1 MLTTLCLVTSSACP
15 SLLAAPSMQT
25 ALLGLAAIPFIYY
38 GIALF
43 SSLRFFLT
51 AKLKSS
57 DFLPPISNLK
67 PVRGL
72 DPEAY
77 ENFASFCRQDYP
89 NYEILFC
96 IGDAT
101 DPAYPVLQRL
111 REDFPDTRIRIIIG
125 SGRVA
130 ANDKVAKLAR
140 LTDEAAFEHLVI
152 SDSDVR
158 VEPNY
163 LRRLVAPL
171 ANPATGAVTCF
182 YVPTEENSW
191 VQRLQDI
198 GMLSD
203 FYPGILVAKQLDGVK
218 FALGPTICT
227 TRTRLR
233 EFGGYA
239 AIVNKPGDDLLVGRS
254 IAERGHEVVL
264 LPYAISTVPDYQSLR
279 ELFVKRLRWLTVMR
293 NMRPWGHA
301 GLLFTLGLPW
311 ALLAVA
317 IAPTVPV
324 AAAFLGGYFLVRSLL
339 TLVVGVRGLRQK
351 GVWANL
357 ILIPVWD
364 AMATCLWV
372 VSFTRKSIRW
382 RGHDYFIIHGEL
394 VPVRPDDVALG
405 AASATGTESAHVRP
419 AQNVSA
425 ELVVQNSAKTNLSVT
440 SNN

>member
-1 MLTTLCLVTSSACP
+1 MRTF
-15 SLLAAPSMQT
+15 
-25 ALLGLAAIPFIYY
+25 LLGIAAIPFIYY

-43 SSLRFFLT
+43 SCLRYFSR
-51 AKLKSS
+51 AKVRSS
-57 DFLPPISNLK
+57 GFLPPISNLK

-89 NYEILFC
+89 DYEIVFC
-96 IGDAT
+96 VGDT
-101 DPAYPVLQRL
+101 RDPAYPVLRRL
-111 REDFPDTRIRIIIG
+111 QEDFPNTKIRIVIG

-130 ANDKVAKLAR
+130 ANDKCAKLER
-140 LTDEAAFEHLVI
+140 LTQEAAFEHLVI

-163 LRRLVAPL
+163 LRRLVAPMED
-171 ANPATGAVTCF
+171 PKVGAVTCF
-182 YVPTEENSW
+182 YVPTEETSW

-203 FYPGILVAKQLDGVK
+203 FYPGILVARQLDGVK

-239 AIVNKPGDDLLVGRS
+239 AIENRPGDDLLVGRS

-264 LPYAISTVPDYQSLR
+264 LPYAVSTVPDYQSLR

-293 NMRPWGHA
+293 HMRSWGHA
-301 GLLFTLGLPW
+301 GLIFTLGLPW

-317 IAPTVPV
+317 IAPSAGV
-324 AAAFLGGYFLVRSLL
+324 AVAFLGGYFVARAAL
-339 TLVVGVRGLRQK
+339 TLLVGSKGLKQP

-357 ILIPVWD
+357 ALIPVWD
-364 AMATCLWV
+364 ALATCIWL
-372 VSFTRKSIRW
+372 VSFTRRSIRW
-382 RGHDYFIIHGEL
+382 RGFDYRIVNGEL
-394 VPVRPDDVALG
+394 VPVNPEEVQRALQAATVEAAHSG
-405 AASATGTESAHVRP
+405 ALQP
-419 AQNVSA
+419 
-425 ELVVQNSAKTNLSVT
+425 
-440 SNN
+440 SNTPGDLRG